1 MSTGNV
7 IDPVKPVAPGGW
19 EASLNRTGPPPPTI
33 IDVGAAM
40 GTGPLLRA
48 FPDAYHV
55 LIEPQPEFEEALCSK
70 LETRRG
76 EVHPDGRRRPRRRDP
91 SPRLPWTAASDF
103 DAGKHQADSAG
114 DPSRTH
120 DDARPSRNRAC
131 WRSPFGLKID
141 TEGADHLVVR
151 GATNVLR
158 ETRFVI
164 AEVWVKPRFVGAHT
178 VAEFIALMDARGFEL
193 RDILGA
199 PRAPATGELLY
210 LDALF
215 TPSRPRL
222 SGLRGRRRGG
232 RTFVCTNLSDCR

>member
-19 EASLNRTGPPPPTI
+19 EASLHRTGPPPPTI

-55 LIEPQPEFEEALCSK
+55 LIEPQAEFEEALCSQ
-70 LETRRG
+70 LEGRRG
-76 EVHPDGRRRPRRRDP
+76 EVDVTAVGDHDGQTVLHVCPGRLHQTSMLASTRQTQPETRRVPMTTLDRLAAERR
-91 SPRLPWTAASDF
+91 
-103 DAGKHQADSAG
+103 
-114 DPSRTH
+114 
-120 DDARPSRNRAC
+120 

-141 TEGADHLVVR
+141 TEGADHLVVG
-151 GATNVLR
+151 GATKVLR

-164 AEVWVKPRFVGAHT
+164 AEVWVKPRFAGAHT

-199 PRAPATGELLY
+199 PRAQATGELLY
-210 LDALF
+210 VDALF
-215 TPSRPRL
+215 TPSRPRAEARYD
-222 SGLRGRRRGG
+222 SEDGG
-232 RTFVCTNLSDCR
+232 GTGVPSSART